1 MAVAYSSVTS
11 VGNKGTVSYLLED
24 SWPRL
29 RVVLGWCWQAEDA
42 VEVVLSLADTHL
54 SYADTVDKELNGLV
68 MKVGAENIFKTFVKI
83 FQNIYN
89 LVENQ
94 EDMCKIENKGT
105 TNTFKHQS
113 LITFT
118 RLAASS
124 SQQTWHCWL

>member
-1 MAVAYSSVTS
+1 MGILRNRPYRSSRFYNDIIWTRDIVAVAYSSVTS

-68 MKVGAENIFKTFVKI
+68 MKVGPDQKI
-83 FQNIYN
+83 FLNNLKNIW
-89 LVENQ
+89 
-94 EDMCKIENKGT
+94 
-105 TNTFKHQS
+105 KH
-113 LITFT
+113 L
-118 RLAASS
+118 
-124 SQQTWHCWL
+124 

>member
-68 MKVGAENIFKTFVKI
+68 MKVGPENILKQ
-83 FQNIYN
+83 QNICN
-89 LVENQ
+89 LVEKQ
-94 EDMCKIENKGT
+94 EDMCKIKKGT
-105 TNTFKHQS
+105 RNTFKHQS